1 MDRKQLAAAL
11 NNLVIFKNLRAEPLV
26 SALSALLSADEASA
40 YPSICAVARELYPRG
55 EDLSSAVLCLAC
67 DDENDYIKN
76 LVAGRETPAHTSQW
90 ALRELEILS
99 EASSFSSAYF
109 AELFGLSE
117 PVPGWEA
124 EKRDFAELYHAQVRN
139 AASRGYGM
147 FAGNV
152 VFTVSAEGE
161 LVTVNNPDPQR
172 LGELCG
178 YERERESI
186 ILNTQALL
194 NGLSAN
200 NVLLYGDAGTGKSS
214 TVKAIANEYA
224 ERGLRLIQVEKSLLH
239 CLPALLDTLADN
251 PLKFIIFIDDL
262 SFAETDRDFT
272 ALKTI
277 LEGSVA
283 ARAKN
288 TVVYATSNRRHL
300 VRESNAERRG
310 DDIHLGDTLE
320 ESASL
325 SARFGIVVTFTRP
338 DRDEYLT
345 LVKSIAQRNCL
356 ALTQKQLT
364 EEAENYALRAGGRS
378 PRVAKQYIEYKTA
391 MLQMEI

>member
-1 MDRKQLAAAL
+1 
-11 NNLVIFKNLRAEPLV
+11 
-26 SALSALLSADEASA
+26 
-40 YPSICAVARELYPRG
+40 
-55 EDLSSAVLCLAC
+55 
-67 DDENDYIKN
+67 
-76 LVAGRETPAHTSQW
+76 
-90 ALRELEILS
+90 
-99 EASSFSSAYF
+99 
-109 AELFGLSE
+109 
-117 PVPGWEA
+117 
-124 EKRDFAELYHAQVRN
+124 
-139 AASRGYGM
+139 
-147 FAGNV
+147 
-152 VFTVSAEGE
+152 
-161 LVTVNNPDPQR
+161 
-172 LGELCG
+172 
-178 YERERESI
+178 
-186 ILNTQALL
+186 
-194 NGLSAN
+194 
-200 NVLLYGDAGTGKSS
+200 
-214 TVKAIANEYA
+214 
-224 ERGLRLIQVEKSLLH
+224 
-239 CLPALLDTLADN
+239 
-251 PLKFIIFIDDL
+251 LKFIIFIDDL

-364 EEAENYALRAGGRS
+364 EEAESYALRAGGRS